1 MLADETVRAALAG
14 PAALAAL
21 ALAAPMPAP
30 LFHRKA
36 GDDGV
41 QELKL
46 VHDPSRGSL
55 ILRVGSGRKQKDARL
70 PKVDPLEKARTLL
83 RNAIPEHLVDILSRW
98 KPEQMDEVRR
108 GSRLDCNRTEQNIT

>member
-1 MLADETVRAALAG
+1 
-14 PAALAAL
+14 
-21 ALAAPMPAP
+21 MPAP

-55 ILRVGSGRKQKDARL
+55 ILRVGSGRIELDSGDGLAVGLAPVEARL
-70 PKVDPLEKARTLL
+70 VKSERALQRAG
-83 RNAIPEHLVDILSRW
+83 
-98 KPEQMDEVRR
+98 Q
-108 GSRLDCNRTEQNIT
+108 

>member
-1 MLADETVRAALAG
+1 MAG
-14 PAALAAL
+14 PAAAL

-70 PKVDPLEKARTLL
+70 PKVDPLEKARTVLG
-83 RNAIPEHLVDILSRW
+83 NAIPEHLVDILSRW
-98 KPEQMDEVRR
+98 KPE
-108 GSRLDCNRTEQNIT
+108 

>member
-1 MLADETVRAALAG
+1 MAG
-14 PAALAAL
+14 PAAAL

-46 VHDPSRGSL
+46 WE
-55 ILRVGSGRKQKDARL
+55 A
-70 PKVDPLEKARTLL
+70 
-83 RNAIPEHLVDILSRW
+83 LVDHAQSL
-98 KPEQMDEVRR
+98 PDTDGDEVADVPASYATAAGRIIA
-108 GSRLDCNRTEQNIT
+108 E

>member
-1 MLADETVRAALAG
+1 MARWRAG
-14 PAALAAL
+14 PAAAL

-55 ILRVGSGRKQKDARL
+55 ILRVGSGRKRKDARL
-70 PKVDPLEKARTLL
+70 PKVDPLEKARTVLG
-83 RNAIPEHLVDILSRW
+83 NAIPEHLVNILSRW

-108 GSRLDCNRTEQNIT
+108 GCPNDAVNRRHLT

>member
-1 MLADETVRAALAG
+1 
-14 PAALAAL
+14 
-21 ALAAPMPAP
+21 MPAP

-70 PKVDPLEKARTLL
+70 PKVDPLEKARTVLG
-83 RNAIPEHLVDILSRW
+83 NAIPEDLVDIISRW
-98 KPEQMDEVRR
+98 NPALDEVRR
-108 GSRLDCNRTEQNIT
+108 GCPHDDVNSQHLTVLGPRVCRMYLYPD